1 MAPLSKYIKCV
12 ILAVVL
18 FLGMGSVNAQQS
30 GKQFKNLKQVDLVVL
45 NTKTLKYH
53 ELGCSSAI
61 KCTKNCMQISRAE
74 AIRRGQCVVRDA
86 QNAVKVSQL

>member
-30 GKQFKNLKQVDLVVL
+30 GKQFKNLKQVDLIVL

-74 AIRRGQCVVRDA
+74 AIRRG
-86 QNAVKVSQL
+86 AVHCKRCSKRR

>member
-74 AIRRGQCVVRDA
+74 AIRRGGSA
-86 QNAVKVSQL
+86 L